1 MSRRSVGRSE
11 QDRGRPDPPPRMMV
25 PCVTE
30 LIPFLFSPT
39 PILIPAAAAPGKK
52 EVTAA
57 VMELG
62 DLSWNKAR
70 NHLPTFPFL
79 GELCY
84 LRV

>member
-1 MSRRSVGRSE
+1 MSRRWVGRSKTAAS
-11 QDRGRPDPPPRMMV
+11 PTPPRMMV

-62 DLSWNKAR
+62 GLSWNKAR

-84 LRV
+84 EC